1 MVREYPHADFDDSE
15 GLPSYPDFYRKLTNV
30 DIMEKI
36 GKLSE
41 AKQRAW
47 IGEFEEILA
56 DPGDVDETDEQT
68 EIRVHN
74 LELVKDMN
82 RYINSKMGR
91 KGGRRTR
98 RGGSRR
104 RRGSR
109 RRGGSRRRKCSRRR
123 R

>member
-1 MVREYPHADFDDSE
+1 MEEREYPHADFN
-15 GLPSYPDFYRKLTNV
+15 LPPYPDYYRKLTNV
-30 DIMEKI
+30 DIMERI
-36 GKLSE
+36 GKLSGAE
-41 AKQRAW
+41 QRAW

-91 KGGRRTR
+91 KGGRRRTR

-109 RRGGSRRRKCSRRR
+109 RGGSRRKRSSRRR

>member
-1 MVREYPHADFDDSE
+1 MERQYPHADFN
-15 GLPSYPDFYRKLTNV
+15 LPPYPDFYRKLTNV
-30 DIMEKI
+30 DIMERI
-36 GKLSE
+36 GKLSGAE
-41 AKQRAW
+41 QRAW
-47 IGEFEEILA
+47 IGEFENILE

-82 RYINSKMGR
+82 RYLISKMGR
-91 KGGRRTR
+91 KPKGGRRRTR

-104 RRGSR
+104 RKGSR